1 MKVDKFGNKEFLDDG
16 VTPNPDFDP
25 NNLADSDPTDSKVSN
40 KDTED
45 LINKLVEERLAK
57 IKGSLDKAYAERDAA
72 VRERV
77 KLEEEKKQAKL
88 KSLEEEGKH
97 KEVAEMKLAELSE
110 KLSIA
115 ESKVLELTRDG
126 AVRDALSGLDFR
138 NERSSQMAYR
148 DIVDQ
153 LIQDP
158 ETGAWIHK
166 SGVSI
171 KDYVSQYA
179 KNEDNS
185 FLFKPKSNSGSGNA
199 GMSGTPKLDPNKKI
213 SEMTTEEML
222 ALAAS
227 GKLGQFK
234 L

>member
-16 VTPNPDFDP
+16 TTPNPEFQADQVDNAGGGAP
-25 NNLADSDPTDSKVSN
+25 NN

-45 LINKLVEERLAK
+45 MINRLVEERLTK
-57 IKGSLDKAYAERDAA
+57 IKGSLDKAYQERDAA

-77 KLEEEKKQAKL
+77 RLEDEAKQRKMKA
-88 KSLEEEGKH
+88 LEDEGKH
-97 KEVAEMKLAELSE
+97 KEVAEMKLAELTE
-110 KLSIA
+110 KLALA
-115 ESKVLELTRDG
+115 ESKVTELTRDG
-126 AVRDALSGLDFR
+126 AVRNALTGLDFR
-138 NERSSQMAYR
+138 NDRSSQMAYR
-148 DIVDQ
+148 DIIDQ

-171 KDYVSQYA
+171 KDFVGQYV

-185 FLFKPKSNSGSGNA
+185 FLFKPKSNSGGGGNN
-199 GMSGTPKLDPNKKI
+199 MNGTPKLDPNKKLTEMS
-213 SEMTTEEML
+213 SEEVL

-227 GKLGQFK
+227 GKLGSFN

>member
-1 MKVDKFGNKEFLDDG
+1 MSIRTDKNGNKEFLDDG
-16 VTPNPDFDP
+16 ETVNPEFDA
-25 NNLADSDPTDSKVSN
+25 NNLADTVNS

-57 IKGSLDKAYAERDAA
+57 IKSSLDKAYAERDAA
-72 VRERV
+72 VKEKVRLEDER
-77 KLEEEKKQAKL
+77 KQAKM

-97 KEVAEMKLAELSE
+97 KEVAEMKLAELQE
-110 KLSIA
+110 KLAIA
-115 ESKVLELTRDG
+115 ERKVTELSRDR
-126 AVRDALSGLDFR
+126 AVKDALTGLEFR
-138 NERSSQMAYR
+138 NERSGQMAYR

-153 LIQDP
+153 LVQDP
-158 ETGAWIHK
+158 ETGAWVHR

-185 FLFKPKSNSGSGNA
+185 FLFRTKTNSGTGASGID
-199 GMSGTPKLDPNKKI
+199 GTPKFNSNKKI
-213 SEMTTEEML
+213 SEMTTEEVL
-222 ALAAS
+222 QAAAA
-227 GKLGQFK
+227 GKLGSFN